1 MPLKLTI
8 GLAKKVGLPRYGSLG
23 ASCGVEL
30 EAPDPGEDPDGFR
43 RRVRAAFLACTRA
56 VEEEL
61 ARHRP
66 PPEGDGPGD
75 DAGPAGGHPGGPRR
89 PATGSQV
96 RALRA
101 LCRRDGVDLD
111 ALVAARSEGVG
122 LGGLSAAE
130 AGRLIDELQQAPADA
145 PA

>member
-1 MPLKLTI
+1 MPMKLTI

-23 ASCGVEL
+23 ATCGVEL
-30 EAPDPGEDPDGFR
+30 EAPDFGDDPDGFR
-43 RRVRAAFLACTRA
+43 RRVRAAFLTCARA

-66 PPEGDGPGD
+66 PTRGDTPGD
-75 DAGPAGGHPGGPRR
+75 AAGPAGGDPGPQG

-101 LCRRDGVDLD
+101 LCRRDGLDLD
-111 ALVAARSEGVG
+111 ALVRERSG
-122 LGGLSAAE
+122 LEAPEGLSAAE

-145 PA
+145 TA

>member
-1 MPLKLTI
+1 MKLTI

-23 ASCGVEL
+23 ATCGVEL

-43 RRVRAAFLACTRA
+43 ARARAAFRSCTRA

-66 PPEGDGPGD
+66 RGDGAGAD
-75 DAGPAGGHPGGPRR
+75 DRACPAPDHPGGPHL

-111 ALVAARSEGVG
+111 ALVAARTGAADPE
-122 LGGLSAAE
+122 GLSRAE
-130 AGRLIDELQQAPADA
+130 AGRLIDELQRAPADA